1 VLGDFVVIKLFSAV
15 LFSAGATLT
24 VEVADVMVTI
34 LRGEEGGRILKPEQ
48 QNGRNQQNA
57 SRNKSEHSKDGIV
70 TDASSRGSDREK
82 RAANRFDFEAILLGW
97 ALPAS
102 TANDRLSL
110 VWGMRFIV

>member
-1 VLGDFVVIKLFSAV
+1 M

-57 SRNKSEHSKDGIV
+57 SRNKSEYSKDGIV
-70 TDASSRGSDREK
+70 TDASSRGSD
-82 RAANRFDFEAILLGW
+82 N
-97 ALPAS
+97 PAS
-102 TANDRLSL
+102 PSPPSCSACRRVRDRSC
-110 VWGMRFIV
+110 IPPA